1 MGKKLDISVVAG
13 KNLQSLRKKFNLTQA
28 QLAEKLEI
36 SVSHVANIERAE
48 TSISLSLVQR
58 IVELF
63 SITPNDLLLE
73 TENIINVK
81 SDEEKIREIIFYNY
95 EALYFSLRSFLKT
108 SNVSDGSEK
117 EYTINHSSYYHK
129 EKIADSEKK

>member
-63 SITPNDLLLE
+63 SITPNEYYISFNDNLLL
-73 TENIINVK
+73 
-81 SDEEKIREIIFYNY
+81 
-95 EALYFSLRSFLKT
+95 
-108 SNVSDGSEK
+108 
-117 EYTINHSSYYHK
+117 
-129 EKIADSEKK
+129 

>member
-1 MGKKLDISVVAG
+1 M
-13 KNLQSLRKKFNLTQA
+13 
-28 QLAEKLEI
+28 
-36 SVSHVANIERAE
+36 
-48 TSISLSLVQR
+48 
-58 IVELF
+58 
-63 SITPNDLLLE
+63 LE

-95 EALYFSLRSFLKT
+95 ETLYFSLRSFLKT